1 MILHS
6 EIGRIDLVTL
16 ALPQF
21 VKVPTAVYT
30 STGSVFVD
38 YGLSPLCRHERQR
51 ERFP

>member
-21 VKVPTAVYT
+21 VKVPTAGIIT
-30 STGSVFVD
+30 ALPS
-38 YGLSPLCRHERQR
+38 
-51 ERFP
+51 